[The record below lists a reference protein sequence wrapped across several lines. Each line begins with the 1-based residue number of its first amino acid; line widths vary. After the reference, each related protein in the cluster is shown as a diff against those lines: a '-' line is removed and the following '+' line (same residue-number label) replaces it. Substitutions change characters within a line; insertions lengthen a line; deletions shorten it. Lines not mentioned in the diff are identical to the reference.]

1 MGRLTNAYFSI
12 TFRVGMLFN
21 VMLTISGRFANDD
34 VWSRSIEFW
43 DIDIVLSFNN
53 DVRSRLGTS
62 WNRLLSE

>member
-1 MGRLTNAYFSI
+1 
-12 TFRVGMLFN
+12 MLFN